1 MLQLIFEAII
11 LGIVQGIAE
20 FAPISSSAHLIIVP
34 WLFGWDNPALS
45 GLAFDVALHL
55 GTLAAVVVYFRREL
69 WALLKAGLASIFQLR
84 IGNDFDRRLAWFL
97 VLGTIPAVIAG
108 YLLEDVI
115 EALFHAHGV
124 DIPTWAMLTVA
135 ALLGGVGLIMWLVEK
150 LARHDRPLSD
160 IRLDDAMAVGGAQT
174 LALFPGV
181 SRSGATLIAGMALG
195 FKRDVA
201 ARFSFLLAV
210 PVTAGAGVRSLLSV
224 WEGWQSGALVNSD
237 LVLFLVGIV
246 SAGVSGFFCIHFLL
260 RYLRRSSTMIFVV
273 YRLALAAV
281 VVFIALSRA
290 GLW

>member
-1 MLQLIFEAII
+1 MLRLIFEAII

-34 WLFGWDNPALS
+34 WLFGWDNSALG

-55 GTLAAVVVYFRREL
+55 GTLAAVVAYFRREL

-84 IGNDFDRRLAWFL
+84 IGNDFDRKLAWLL

-108 YLLEDVI
+108 FLLEDAI
-115 EALFHAHGV
+115 NALFHSHGV

-135 ALLGGVGLIMWLVEK
+135 GLLGGVGLLMWLVEK

-201 ARFSFLLAV
+201 ARFSFLLSV
-210 PVTAGAGVRSLLSV
+210 PVTAGAGAKSLLDV
-224 WEGWQSGALVNSD
+224 WDGWQSGALVNSD
-237 LVLFLVGIV
+237 LLLFLVGIV
-246 SAGVSGFFCIHFLL
+246 SAGVSGFLCIHFLL
-260 RYLRRSSTMIFVV
+260 RYLRRSSTMIFVI
-273 YRLALAAV
+273 YRLAVAALV
-281 VVFIALSRA
+281 VAVALSRA
-290 GLW
+290 WA

>member
-20 FAPISSSAHLIIVP
+20 FAPISSSAHLIVVP
-34 WLFGWDNPALS
+34 WLFGWDDPALS

-69 WALLKAGLASIFQLR
+69 WVLLKAGLASVFQLR
-84 IGNDFDRRLAWFL
+84 IGNDFDRKLAWLL
-97 VLGTIPAVIAG
+97 VLGTIPAAIAG
-108 YLLEDVI
+108 FLLEDVI
-115 EALFHAHGV
+115 DALFHAHGV

-135 ALLGGVGLIMWLVEK
+135 GLMAGLGLIMLLVEK
-150 LARHDRPLSD
+150 LARHDRPLGD
-160 IRLDDAMAVGGAQT
+160 IRLDDAMAVGAAQT

-181 SRSGATLIAGMALG
+181 SRSGATITAGMALG

-210 PVTAGAGVRSLLSV
+210 PVTAGAGVKSLFDV

-237 LVLFLVGIV
+237 LLLFLVGIV
-246 SAGVSGFFCIHFLL
+246 SAGISGFLCIHFLL
-260 RYLRRSSTMIFVV
+260 RYLRRSSIMIFVI
-273 YRLALAAV
+273 YRLAFAALVAAV
-281 VVFIALSRA
+281 ALSRA

>member
-1 MLQLIFEAII
+1 MLRLIFEAII

-34 WLFGWDNPALS
+34 WLFGWDNPALG

-55 GTLAAVVVYFRREL
+55 GTLAAVVAYFRREL

-84 IGNDFDRRLAWFL
+84 IGNDFDRKLAWLL

-108 YLLEDVI
+108 FLLEDAI
-115 EALFHAHGV
+115 NALFHSHGV

-135 ALLGGVGLIMWLVEK
+135 GLLGGVGLLMWLVEK

-201 ARFSFLLAV
+201 ARFSFLLSV
-210 PVTAGAGVRSLLSV
+210 PVTAGAGAKSLLDV
-224 WEGWQSGALVNSD
+224 WDGWQSGALVNSD
-237 LVLFLVGIV
+237 LLLFLVGIV
-246 SAGVSGFFCIHFLL
+246 SAGVSGFLCIHFLL
-260 RYLRRSSTMIFVV
+260 RYLRRSSTMIFVI
-273 YRLALAAV
+273 YRLAVAALV
-281 VVFIALSRA
+281 VAVALSRA
-290 GLW
+290 WA